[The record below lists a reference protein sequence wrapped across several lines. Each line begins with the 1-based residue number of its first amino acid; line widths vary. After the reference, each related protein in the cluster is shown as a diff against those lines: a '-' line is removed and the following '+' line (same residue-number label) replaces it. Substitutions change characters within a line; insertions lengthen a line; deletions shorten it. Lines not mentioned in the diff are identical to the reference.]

1 MSFHGVLTDVNNLGN
16 LFVALTV
23 AMSSEPEVRF
33 THYRVIVGEE
43 NPDDLSSRFWGC
55 FRLENIM
62 NRFAG

>member
-1 MSFHGVLTDVNNLGN
+1 MSFHGVLTDVNNVGN

-43 NPDDLSSRFWGC
+43 NPDDLSSRF
-55 FRLENIM
+55 
-62 NRFAG
+62 